1 MERLSVVAG
10 RSNPALAKA
19 IAAALGVRLTPC
31 TVEDFPDGELQVEVH
46 DEIRGQ
52 DVYLIQSTSPP
63 VSNHLLELLLLADAC
78 QRGGAGHL
86 TAVMPYFGY
95 ARQDRRVRGTE
106 PVGAR
111 VIADLL
117 CTRLER
123 IVTIDLHNPAIEGFF
138 SARIEHLTAVPL
150 LAEALSGSLFQNSI
164 IVAPDLGA
172 VKLAQKYADS
182 LNLPV
187 TYVQKVR
194 TSGTE
199 VSVRSIVGDVCGRS
213 PIIIDDMISTGST
226 MVSAIESLLAQGS
239 LPEIT
244 IAASHALLVGNASER
259 LSSIGLVRMIV
270 TDSVSRPDEVSLP
283 MHIVSVA
290 GLLADTIK
298 RLHEVCI

>member
-10 RSNPALAKA
+10 RSNPVLAKA
-19 IAAALGVRLTPC
+19 IATALGVQLTPC

-46 DEIRGQ
+46 DEIKGQ

-78 QRGGAGHL
+78 QRGGAGRL

-111 VIADLL
+111 LIADLL

-138 SARIEHLTAVPL
+138 SARLEHLTAVPL
-150 LAEALSGSLFQNSI
+150 LAEALSGSLSQNSI

-187 TYVQKVR
+187 TYIQKVR

-199 VSVRSIVGDVCGRS
+199 VSVRNIVGDVCGRS

-226 MVSAIESLLAQGS
+226 MVSAIESLLDQGS

-259 LSSIGLVRMIV
+259 LSSIGLARMIV

-283 MHIVSVA
+283 MHIVSIA
-290 GLLADTIK
+290 GLLADSIK
-298 RLHEVCI
+298 RLHEACI